1 MAEISLI
8 DHPIENL
15 FKPDGTNAD
24 MLQVQ
29 SYARALAKF
38 TMECGTPLTIGVQ
51 GEWGSGKTSLLN
63 MIQDIIEKTEIVTK
77 GRGDNIKG
85 LDVYKSIWINTW
97 EHSLLKSPEECL
109 LSIIEEII
117 DAIASLDG
125 SWITAQKAKSALN
138 ILAKGAIRIGA
149 AATLGKAA
157 ASEIGGAF
165 TFSSSNSVKSLRI
178 AMEQSINELISRD
191 QNTIERFVIFVD
203 DLDRLDP
210 VVAVMILE
218 LLKNIFNI
226 NHCVFILA
234 IDYQVVVKGL
244 KHKFG
249 EPNEHNEWEFRAFF
263 DKIIQLPFMM
273 PMGVYDLN
281 GYVENLLFETSYFT
295 KREMSVLKSS
305 KLSNIV
311 KLTVGGNPR
320 GLKRL
325 VNSLSLILIQRE
337 FAVEELSSDIK
348 DNELVIK
355 QLLIALVC
363 LQISFP
369 KLYNI
374 LVKFPIFYD
383 WDVDFVN
390 RIADPEQLNSKELQ
404 TALQNSMDIYEEDF
418 DEVWEQ
424 SLFKILWSNGWHKNR
439 ILDIS
444 RAFTIIKDK
453 VLILVSSDDIKQKLL
468 IEALRLTAVTSVVST
483 EDKISSNDDRNDN
496 KLELVAL
503 WNSFADYMNKTNTCF
518 EKSKKNS
525 TYSSLH
531 YIVFAENLLDGD
543 ISMHTHSNSKMMLK
557 VQGNVSIDTHELYSI
572 FNWLKRYEK
581 QFEEATGITPIFK
594 VIPNRNHQY
603 FIFNRSSDLV
613 GDLAA
618 NENKEIKEKVFMWLK
633 TNVGKVE
640 FILEGALEDY
650 KAANSTDDGRIRVPS
665 YDETLS

>member
-1 MAEISLI
+1 LAEISLI
-8 DHPIENL
+8 DHPVKSL
-15 FKPDGTNAD
+15 LKLDGTNAD
-24 MLQVQ
+24 MLQIE

-63 MIQDIIEKTEIVTK
+63 MIQDIIENTEVVTK
-77 GRGDNIKG
+77 GRGGNIKG
-85 LDVYKSIWINTW
+85 SSVYKSIWINTW
-97 EHSLLKSPEECL
+97 EHSLLKNPEECL

-117 DAIASLDG
+117 DAIAALDG
-125 SWITAQKAKSALN
+125 SWKTAQKAKSALN
-138 ILAKGAIRIGA
+138 MLARGAVRIGA
-149 AATLGKAA
+149 AVALGQEA

-165 TFSSSNSVKSLRI
+165 GSSNSVKSLRT
-178 AMEQSINELISRD
+178 AMEQSINELINRD

-210 VVAVMILE
+210 TVAVMILE

-249 EPNEHNEWEFRAFF
+249 EPDEQNEWEFRAFF

-281 GYVENLLFETSYFT
+281 GYVENLLFETSYFS

-311 KLTVGGNPR
+311 KLTVGANPR

-337 FAVEELSSDIK
+337 FAVEKLSSDIK

-369 KLYNI
+369 KLYNT
-374 LVKFPIFYD
+374 LVRFPIFYD
-383 WDVDFVN
+383 WDDDFVN
-390 RIADPEQLNSKELQ
+390 RIADPGQLNSQELQ

-418 DEVWEQ
+418 DEAWEQ

-439 ILDIS
+439 IVDIS
-444 RAFTIIKDK
+444 RAFTIIKEK
-453 VLILVSSDDIKQKLL
+453 VLILVPSDDTKQKLL
-468 IEALRLTAVTSVVST
+468 VEALRLTAVTSVVST
-483 EDKISSNDDRNDN
+483 EEKISSDDDKNDN

-503 WNSFADYMNKTNTCF
+503 WNSFTSYMNNTSTCF
-518 EKSKKNS
+518 AKSKKSS
-525 TYSSLH
+525 TYSSQH
-531 YIVFAENLLDGD
+531 YEGLAENLLDGN
-543 ISMHTHSNSKMMLK
+543 IAMYTYSSSKMMLK
-557 VQGNVSIDTHELYSI
+557 VQSKVFINVHEVYSI

-581 QFEEATGITPIFK
+581 QFEEETGIKPVFK
-594 VIPNRNHQY
+594 ITPNRNHQY
-603 FIFNRSSDLV
+603 FVFYRPRDLV
-613 GDLAA
+613 GDMAA
-618 NENKEIKEKVFMWLK
+618 HENKEIKEKVFMWLK
-633 TNVGKVE
+633 ANVGKIE
-640 FILEGALEDY
+640 SIIKGALEDH
-650 KAANSTDDGRIRVPS
+650 AVQNLTDEVGFES
-665 YDETLS
+665 N